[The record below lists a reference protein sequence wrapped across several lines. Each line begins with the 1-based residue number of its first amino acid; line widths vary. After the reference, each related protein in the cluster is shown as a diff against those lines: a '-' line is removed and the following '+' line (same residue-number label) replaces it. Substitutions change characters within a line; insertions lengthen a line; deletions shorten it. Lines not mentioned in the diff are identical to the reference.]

1 MKKIKITTRKKE
13 ILNRLCSEDDY
24 ITIGKIAEDIGVS
37 SRTILRELEEIGE
50 LLNHH
55 GLQLD
60 TKTGVGI
67 RLTSS
72 LEEKERLLTIIEAEG
87 AERVFTPS
95 ERHTIIAG
103 ELLQNNE
110 PIKLYSLTRIL
121 KVSEG
126 TISNDLD
133 KLEEWLNAYNLNLV
147 RKPGLG
153 VYIEGREKHKRR
165 AIVNLIYENVEEK
178 QLLNL
183 VQENITKSPETAG
196 GIEIKTRNRLLNLID
211 KESIRRLEELIYKAE
226 EEMGYKLA
234 DSAYVGLIVHLAL
247 AIKRIKNNEKIMID
261 QGFLKEL
268 KNSTEFEIAKALA
281 QNISNHFN
289 IEILEDEV
297 GYITMHLMGSKN
309 RGNIFQEEGKEVG
322 NFELVKLVREIIKT
336 AEAES
341 GIFIGNNQRLFLGL
355 MNHLE
360 PAIKRLKLGMD
371 IRNPLLEE
379 IKLQYPQLL
388 EVTTKSVKGLEAY
401 LGLKL
406 PESEI
411 AYIAMHL
418 GAVIEKKEILPQR
431 RYRIAVACPSGI
443 GTSRLLATRIEKEY
457 DTLQIVDVISTI
469 HVEESWLKQEGID
482 FIISTIPIQIGDI
495 PVITVNPLLSKEDR
509 ERINKLLEELRFKTA
524 GEPAVRKPQLSLK
537 EKLLQMNS
545 YSQGII
551 QVLDNFFLETV
562 DAGSTEEL
570 IDQVCNRLLTDA
582 SLKQQLKADLLRR
595 EEKGGTYIS
604 GKEICLLHCRSSS
617 IETLYFGALRPEA
630 PIYHINNNGL
640 KEEIKLA
647 IIMLAPEESPQT
659 HIEVISEVSKIII
672 ERPDFLRMLME
683 NMKEEAYIA
692 ISNHLNEFY
701 KYKSDDRRDLH
712 E

>member
-1 MKKIKITTRKKE
+1 MKKIKITTRKKD
-13 ILNRLCSEDDY
+13 ILNRLCIEDDY

-37 SRTILRELEEIGE
+37 SRTILRELEDIVEIVRT
-50 LLNHH
+50 N
-55 GLQLD
+55 GLKLD

-72 LEEKERLLTIIEAEG
+72 LEEKERLLSIIESEG
-87 AERVFTPS
+87 AERVFTPN
-95 ERHTIIAG
+95 ERHTIIAS
-103 ELLQNNE
+103 ELLQSNE

-133 KLEEWLNAYNLNLV
+133 KLEEWLNTYNLQLI

-153 VYIEGREKHKRR
+153 AYIEGKEKHKRR

-183 VQENITKSPETAG
+183 VQENITKTPENNGA
-196 GIEIKTRNRLLNLID
+196 IEIKTRNRLLNLID
-211 KESIRRLEELIYKAE
+211 KESIRKLEELIYKAE
-226 EEMGYKLA
+226 EDMGYKLA

-268 KNSTEFEIAKALA
+268 RNNNEFEIAKALA

-289 IEILEDEV
+289 IEILEDEM

-309 RGNIFQEEGKEVG
+309 RGNVIMEEGKQIG
-322 NFELVKLVREIIKT
+322 NFELVKLVRGIIKT
-336 AEAES
+336 AEAET
-341 GIFIGNNQRLFLGL
+341 GTFIGNNQRLFMGL
-355 MNHLE
+355 INHLE

-379 IKLQYPQLL
+379 IKLQYPHLL
-388 EVTTKSVKGLEAY
+388 KLTAKSVKGLEDY
-401 LGLKL
+401 LGIRL

-418 GAVIEKKEILPQR
+418 GSVIEKKKIVPQR

-457 DTLQIVDVISTI
+457 DSIQIVDVISTI

-482 FIISTIPIQIGDI
+482 FIISTIPIKIGNI
-495 PVITVNPLLSKEDR
+495 PVITVSPLLSKEDR
-509 ERINKLLEELRFKTA
+509 SRINKLLEDLRAKTSA
-524 GEPAVRKPQLSLK
+524 APPGRASNLSLK
-537 EKLLQMNS
+537 EKLIQLNS
-545 YSQGII
+545 YSQGVI
-551 QVLDNFFLETV
+551 QVLDNFFLYTV
-562 DAGSTEEL
+562 AANDIGAL
-570 IDQVCNRLLTDA
+570 INEVCSRLLENETLQKRLA
-582 SLKQQLKADLLRR
+582 EDLIRR
-595 EEKGGTYIS
+595 EEQGGTYIAA
-604 GKEICLLHCRSSS
+604 KEICLLHCRSSS
-617 IETLYFGALRPEA
+617 VEELYFGALRLEE
-630 PIYHINNNGL
+630 PIYMSVGNSFNE
-640 KEEIKLA
+640 KMQLA
-647 IIMLAPEESPQT
+647 VIMLAPEDCPQT
-659 HIEVISEVSKIII
+659 HIEVISEVSKLII
-672 ERPDFLRMLME
+672 EKPDFLQALRDNSWEVAHL
-683 NMKEEAYIA
+683 A
-692 ISNHLNEFY
+692 ISNHLNDFY

>member
-1 MKKIKITTRKKE
+1 MKKIKITTRKKD

-50 LLNHH
+50 LLRVN

-67 RLTSS
+67 RLTST
-72 LEEKERLLTIIEAEG
+72 LEEKEKLLSIIESEG
-87 AERVFTPS
+87 TERVFTPN

-133 KLEEWLNAYNLNLV
+133 KLEEWLNAFNLNLV

-153 VYIEGREKHKRR
+153 VYIDGREKHKRR

-183 VQENITKSPETAG
+183 VQEKITKSPETAG

-268 KNSTEFEIAKALA
+268 RNSTEFEIAKALA
-281 QNISNHFN
+281 NNISNHFN

-309 RGNIFQEEGKEVG
+309 RGNVLREEGKEIG

-336 AEAES
+336 AEAEA
-341 GIFIGNNQRLFLGL
+341 GTFIGNNQRLFMGL
-355 MNHLE
+355 INHLE

-388 EVTTKSVKGLEAY
+388 EITTKSVKGLEEY
-401 LGLKL
+401 LGLRL

-418 GAVIEKKEILPQR
+418 GAVIEKKEFIPQR

-457 DTLQIVDVISTI
+457 DTIQIVDVISTI

-482 FIISTIPIQIGDI
+482 FIISTIPIEIGEF

-509 ERINKLLEELRFKTA
+509 GRINKLLEELRFKGSEESTIRR
-524 GEPAVRKPQLSLK
+524 PKLSLK
-537 EKLLQMNS
+537 EKLIQMNS

-551 QVLDNFFLETV
+551 QVLDNFFLYTV
-562 DAGSTEEL
+562 AADSIEAL
-570 IDQVCNRLLTDA
+570 IGEVSSRLLA
-582 SLKQQLKADLLRR
+582 EEAQQLQLKEDLLRR
-595 EEKGGTYIS
+595 EEKGGTYLS
-604 GKEICLLHCRSSS
+604 GKEISLLHCRSSS
-617 IETLYFGALRPEA
+617 VEELYFGALRLEE
-630 PIYHINNNGL
+630 PIDYLNSGGARE
-640 KEEIKLA
+640 KIKLA
-647 IIMLAPEESPQT
+647 LIMLAPENSPQT
-659 HIEVISEVSKIII
+659 HIEVISEVSKMII
-672 ERPDFLRMLME
+672 EEPGFLKALRE
-683 NMKEEAYIA
+683 ASREEAHMA
-692 ISNHLNEFY
+692 ISNHLNDFY

>member
-133 KLEEWLNAYNLNLV
+133 KLEEWLNAYNLKLV

-341 GIFIGNNQRLFLGL
+341 GTFIGNNQRLFLGL

-379 IKLQYPQLL
+379 IKLQYPHLL
-388 EVTTKSVKGLEAY
+388 EVTTKSVKGLETY

-509 ERINKLLEELRFKTA
+509 GRINKLLEELRFKTA

-617 IETLYFGALRPEA
+617 IETLYFGALRPEV